1 MKRKVKKVIKNNMYS
16 LHFDGKRIN
25 QAEYQVV
32 CLQSSDHE
40 IKLGALKC
48 EFNAFPNIK
57 MIMTDSTALNT
68 GSKNGVVV
76 KLKELFLSFG
86 LSEL

>member
-1 MKRKVKKVIKNNMYS
+1 MRSGIWRSVMKEGEEMKRKVKEVIKNNMYS

-48 EFNAFPNIK
+48 EN
-57 MIMTDSTALNT
+57 
-68 GSKNGVVV
+68 GSANSILLQSKIFYMN
-76 KLKELFLSFG
+76 LMLFLTSK
-86 LSEL
+86 